1 VTDIIERVPALSN
14 VSPANQRLL
23 RQCAPQRV
31 LARRTQI
38 ILHKGQPV
46 SGAYFVLAGKL
57 RVFTVAPNGTEAT
70 LYFVG
75 PGETCVLALNSLFN
89 NLLYPAWVEGNPGSQ
104 LVVVP
109 GAVYRRLFD
118 TEPAVRDLTLNAQS
132 TLVYRL
138 MQELEHVHSSNFR
151 QRLAQYIL
159 LHADTDGRLCTTQ
172 QQLARHLGTSREVVA
187 RLVSEMASRGLLRSG
202 RGYVGIKDLFGL
214 RAIVLPRGRL
224 SGARARAPR

>member
-1 VTDIIERVPALSN
+1 MDVIKHVAALSN
-14 VSPANQRLL
+14 VSAANQRLL
-23 RQCAPQRV
+23 RQCAEQRV
-31 LARRTQI
+31 PTQRAQI

-46 SGAYFVLAGKL
+46 SGAYFVIAGKL
-57 RVFTVAPNGTEAT
+57 RVFTVAPTGTEAT
-70 LYFVG
+70 LYFVR

-89 NLLYPAWVEGNPGSQ
+89 SLLYPAWVEGYPATQ
-104 LVVVP
+104 LVIVP

-118 TEPAVRDLTLNAQS
+118 TEPAVRDLTLHAQS

-138 MQELEHVHSSNFR
+138 MQELEHVHSTNFR
-151 QRLAQYIL
+151 QRLAQHIL

-202 RGYVGIKDLFGL
+202 RGYVSIRDLFGL
-214 RAIVLPRGRL
+214 RAIVLPRGHVP
-224 SGARARAPR
+224 GAQARSSR

>member
-1 VTDIIERVPALSN
+1 MDVIKHVAALSH
-14 VSPANQRLL
+14 VSAANQRLV
-23 RQCAPQRV
+23 RQCAQQRV
-31 LARRTQI
+31 LPRRAQI

-57 RVFTVAPNGTEAT
+57 RVFAVASNGTEAT

-89 NLLYPAWVEGNPGSQ
+89 SLLYPAWVEGYPATQ

-118 TEPAVRDLTLNAQS
+118 TEPAVRDLTLHAQS

-138 MQELEHVHSSNFR
+138 MQELEHIHSTNFR

-202 RGYVGIKDLFGL
+202 RGYVDIRDLFGL
-214 RAIVLPRGRL
+214 RAIVLPRGNLPGIR
-224 SGARARAPR
+224 PRSPR